1 MTAREMIARVKEAY
15 PSTLPDSAILALLQE
30 AEARLCAE
38 DPLRIACEWLPVN
51 GEGRVELPAG
61 VRPYMVQQVDGLPLA
76 LTPGTGRA
84 CKSSDGVFLPPG
96 RRAERARVVYRRPPP
111 TLAPESELTLD
122 DGYAGCYLYYALAKL
137 ELWRGNI
144 GGYNNYSALLESL
157 TGQYTRA
164 AVQTLSGSRQRFV
177 SEV

>member
-84 CKSSDGVFLPPG
+84 CKSSDGGLPPRGAAGGEGPGGLPPPAPHPCARERTHPG
-96 RRAERARVVYRRPPP
+96 RRLRRVLPLLRP
-111 TLAPESELTLD
+111 
-122 DGYAGCYLYYALAKL
+122 GQL

>member
-1 MTAREMIARVKEAY
+1 M
-15 PSTLPDSAILALLQE
+15 PFP
-30 AEARLCAE
+30 
-38 DPLRIACEWLPVN
+38 
-51 GEGRVELPAG
+51 
-61 VRPYMVQQVDGLPLA
+61 
-76 LTPGTGRA
+76 
-84 CKSSDGVFLPPG
+84 CKSSDGVFLPAG

-164 AVQTLSGSRQRFV
+164 AVQTLSGSRQRFE